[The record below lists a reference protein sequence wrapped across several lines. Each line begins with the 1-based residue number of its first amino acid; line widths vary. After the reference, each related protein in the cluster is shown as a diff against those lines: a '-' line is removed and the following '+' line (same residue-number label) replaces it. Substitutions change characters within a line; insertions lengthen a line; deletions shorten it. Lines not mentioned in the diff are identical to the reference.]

1 MQTISQKSYF
11 DIIYESRYYSRTT
24 NFKAAKCVNHIK
36 LKFNCLNY
44 TQDVMAKGII
54 IGIVVAAIAIGV
66 ILTYTNTYDVL
77 KPEVEPVIDTTKDAI
92 SKVDG
97 DDMVDKAGEVTDRIK
112 DVTSKIKVN
121 NPLDPTE

>member
-1 MQTISQKSYF
+1 M
-11 DIIYESRYYSRTT
+11 
-24 NFKAAKCVNHIK
+24 V
-36 LKFNCLNY
+36 
-44 TQDVMAKGII
+44 KGII
-54 IGIVVAAIAIGV
+54 IGIIVTVIAIGL

-97 DDMVDKAGEVTDRIK
+97 DDVMDKADEITGKIK
-112 DVTSKIKVN
+112 NVTSKIKVN